1 MSAADGV
8 GGHITTVIT
17 SLMAIAGVAMTVAAL
32 AQGAATILGI
42 QLPTIP

>member
-32 AQGAATILGI
+32 AQGAGTILGI

>member
-17 SLMAIAGVAMTVAAL
+17 SLMAIAGVTMTVAAL

>member
-1 MSAADGV
+1 MIATDTIGE
-8 GGHITTVIT
+8 HITTVIT
-17 SLMAIAGVAMTVAAL
+17 SLLAIVGAVMTIAAL